1 MNSSTFVSVSAEASL
16 RSTLTLVI
24 FSVLAIIM
32 IVEGCFAYRDEHPQ
46 KVVTWSYI
54 TNLCLMVFGDM
65 VLSLLSVS
73 SLLAVAGEYVGFGL
87 LGGTFG
93 IGQAVVS
100 LVLFDLMLYFWH
112 RERHRQP
119 LLWKLHQTHH
129 SDLVVNV
136 TTAFRLHFVETFLTT
151 CVKAVFVVMVGVDG
165 KLVLLNEVIVVFCAM
180 FHHWNFSFRWEKWVG
195 YFMVVPYVHRA
206 HHSTK
211 PKEHHRNFGTVFSFW
226 DRWFG
231 TLAETEPN
239 EVGLKHL
246 GEQNFPDV
254 LLLRTKTQKE

>member
-1 MNSSTFVSVSAEASL
+1 MNSTFVSVSAEASL
-16 RSTLTLVI
+16 RSMLTLVI
-24 FSVLAIIM
+24 FAILAVLM

-46 KVVTWSYI
+46 KIVTRSYV

-73 SLLAVAGEYVGFGL
+73 SLLVIAGEYSGFGIL
-87 LGGTFG
+87 SRASGVFKV
-93 IGQAVVS
+93 IAV
-100 LVLFDLMLYFWH
+100 LVLFDLVLYFWH
-112 RERHRQP
+112 RERHRHP

-129 SDLVVNV
+129 SDLVVNT

-151 CVKAVFVVMVGVDG
+151 CVKAVFVVVVGVDG
-165 KLVLLNEVIVVFCAM
+165 GLVLANEVIIVLCAM
-180 FHHWNFSFRWEKWVG
+180 FHHSNISFRGEKLAG
-195 YFMVVPYVHRA
+195 CFMVVPYVHRA

-231 TLAETEPN
+231 TLAETEPS
-239 EVGLKHL
+239 ELGLKHL
-246 GEQNFPDV
+246 GEQSFLDV